1 MSKKLAMNTDT
12 IVLDVKC
19 GSGAFMKDIDSA
31 TQLAN
36 TMVAIGKSFNKQC
49 SALVTDMDAPLGN
62 HVGNALEVI
71 EVIEVLKGNVHGRLF
86 ELCVELSTEVVS
98 QGLQLGYDVAKARV
112 LESLTSGKAL
122 ETFAKMV
129 QYQGGNPR
137 IVEDYTLLGRARYTY
152 PVKSTS
158 SGYIQ
163 AIASESVGMV
173 SLELGAGRHTKTDS
187 IDYSAGIVFQ
197 HHVGDYVT
205 AGETLATLYSSTV
218 TDYSQCES
226 RLLSAVTLG
235 NTAPSLSDIVLKKI
249 S

>member
-1 MSKKLAMNTDT
+1 MNTDN

-31 TQLAN
+31 TKLAN
-36 TMVAIGKSFNKQC
+36 TMVTIGKSFNKRC

-71 EVIEVLKGNVHGRLF
+71 EAIEVLKGNVHGRLF
-86 ELCVELSTEVVS
+86 DLCVELSTEVVS
-98 QGLQLGYDVAKARV
+98 QGLGVEYGVAKAKV
-112 LESLTSGKAL
+112 LESLSSGKAL
-122 ETFAKMV
+122 ETFTKMV
-129 QYQGGNPR
+129 QHQGGNPH
-137 IVEDYTLLGRARYTY
+137 IVEDYTLMGRARYDY
-152 PVKSTS
+152 PVRCKA
-158 SGYIQ
+158 SGYVQ

-173 SLELGAGRHTKTDS
+173 SLELGAGRHTKADS
-187 IDYSAGIVFQ
+187 IDYSAGIVFH

-205 AGETLATLYSSTV
+205 TGDTLATLYSSTV

-226 RLLSAVTLG
+226 RLLSAVTIG
-235 NTAPSLSDIVLKKI
+235 DTAPPLSGIVLKKI